1 MAGAVF
7 DLRRRGRPVRA
18 ATKRAWVALVG
29 LALATGGF
37 GPARAQPTPADEN
50 ALKAAFVYNFAKFT
64 DWPEELWSKTT
75 QLRVCVSPGN
85 EGFSKAVMALD
96 AKPPVRGKPVEMRP
110 LTRPEDAAGCQ
121 ILVLTGREGLAPWL
135 RGVRNAPVLTVG
147 EAEGFAAGGGV
158 IGLFTEGDKLRFEI
172 NQEAAQRAGL
182 KLSSQVL
189 KLARL
194 VTDAAAPNR

>member
-1 MAGAVF
+1 MASASFVPG
-7 DLRRRGRPVRA
+7 RRRHLARTASKPICLL
-18 ATKRAWVALVG
+18 LVG
-29 LALATGGF
+29 LALAAGGL
-37 GPARAQPTPADEN
+37 GPARAQPVPAEEN

-64 DWPEELWSKTT
+64 DWPEELWNKTSN
-75 QLRVCVSPGN
+75 LRVCASAGN
-85 EGFSKAVMALD
+85 DGFTKAVAALD
-96 AKPPVRGKPVEMRP
+96 AKPAVRGKPVEVRM

-147 EAEGFAAGGGV
+147 EAEGFAAAGGV
-158 IGLFTEGDKLRFEI
+158 IGLFTEGDKLRFEV

-182 KLSSQVL
+182 KLSSQLL

-194 VTDAAAPNR
+194 VKDAAEPNR

>member
-7 DLRRRGRPVRA
+7 DLRQRGPDARA
-18 ATKRAWVALVG
+18 ATKLACTALVG
-29 LALATGGF
+29 LALAVGAF
-37 GPARAQPTPADEN
+37 GPARAQPVPADEN

-64 DWPEELWSKTT
+64 DWPEEVWNRATH
-75 QLRVCVSPGN
+75 LRVCASAGN
-85 EGFSKAVMALD
+85 DAFAKAVAGLD
-96 AKPPVRGKPVEMRP
+96 TKPAVRGKPVEVRM

-147 EAEGFAAGGGV
+147 EAEGFAAAGGV

-172 NQEAAQRAGL
+172 NQDAAQRAGL

-194 VTDAAAPNR
+194 VTEAAPSR

>member
-1 MAGAVF
+1 MASAVF
-7 DLRRRGRPVRA
+7 DLRRRGRPARPAIRRA
-18 ATKRAWVALVG
+18 SVALVG
-29 LALATGGF
+29 LVLAAGGF
-37 GPARAQPTPADEN
+37 GPAWAQPASADEN

-64 DWPEELWSKTT
+64 DWPEELWNKAT
-75 QLRVCVSPGN
+75 QLRVCASAGN
-85 EGFSKAVMALD
+85 DGFAKAVAALD
-96 AKPPVRGKPVEMRP
+96 AKPPVRGKPVEVRM

-121 ILVLTGREGLAPWL
+121 ILVITGREGLAAWL

-194 VTDAAAPNR
+194 VTEAAPSR